1 VPNVSRLISAANGTR
16 HQYPAM
22 QRFES
27 IPVRF
32 LQRNG
37 FAKLSL
43 WHTRYTTLVIS
54 TPMFNGRTLNVIPVT
69 SRTLN
74 GSPSPESKE
83 TQPHVLSPENF
94 RPLLQPSP
102 DIRDVSRGSARTK

>member
-1 VPNVSRLISAANGTR
+1 MSRLISAANGTR